1 MTYEIVCTRGPMKG
15 RRWELTQKGVKIG
28 RAESCEVC
36 VEDVSAELFHCIVK
50 LVGGKPVVLNL
61 ASDKGVVVNGSYT
74 GEAQLK
80 PMDVICVGNEWF
92 LVSAPGGGKG
102 GSGARMAAAAV
113 ALLLALSAV
122 AFVLWRKGQSKPS
135 AAPHPPAAATNDV
148 AQVESPVT
156 TNRVVRIVGEE
167 IVVTNRIVHIVDNV
181 VVTNYVV
188 ETRRSSEKPQA
199 ANGLEAPWV
208 PGPTDGLVLSAD
220 GKTLLSAP
228 KGLKS
233 VAIPDGVTK
242 IADRALAGQKEL
254 MFVSIPPSVAEIGQD
269 VFSGCDRL
277 AGIFISD
284 IAAWCSLS
292 FTRDEMWWLWGD
304 YPLQRARNLFLGGT
318 LVEELEIPQGV
329 TSIGENAFRGCASVT
344 RVTIPDSVVKI
355 ETGAFADCQNLS
367 EIVVAENN
375 KHYKS
380 VDGLLLTRDGRT
392 LVAVPAGKEQVAI
405 PKGVVF
411 IGDKA
416 FLKCKRITKLD
427 IPNGVTEIGFRAF
440 SDCVSLGSISF
451 PPSLAKI
458 AHRAFG
464 VCKNLADVYITDL
477 SAWCRLSVSEHCGL
491 FYDGGGRLHLDGVP
505 VTEMK
510 IPEGVTQIGGYVFR
524 GCVGLMRVTIPRS
537 VERIGENPFCSCP
550 NLTWIE
556 VANGNRH
563 YKSDDGLLLTRDGKV
578 LKAVPGGLGQ
588 VKIPNGIETVG
599 GNAVAGCNKIV
610 EVKIPQGVTY
620 VDYKA
625 FSGCRNLAKVEL
637 PKSLKH
643 LGRAWGAFDGCKKL
657 ESITIPGSVESIA
670 AGAFAGCTRL
680 KDVTIQD
687 GVKSIGGGAFE
698 FTAITNITI
707 PDSVEK
713 IGPGAFKWCRSLE
726 SVTVP
731 AALTTIHE
739 RAFIGCPKL
748 LDANGKPRLTRV
760 LSDGKK

>member
-1 MTYEIVCTRGPMKG
+1 MKG
-15 RRWELTQKGVKIG
+15 RRWIVTTNGLKIG
-28 RAESCEVC
+28 RDKSCEIQV
-36 VEDVSAELFHCIVK
+36 DDLSAELFHCIVK
-50 LVGGKPVVLNL
+50 MADGKPVVLNL
-61 ASDKGVVVNGSYT
+61 ASSRGVDVNGT
-74 GEAQLK
+74 NVGEAELK
-80 PMDVICVGNEWF
+80 ENDVVSVGNERF
-92 LVSAPGGGKG
+92 IVVAPGSRNP
-102 GSGARMAAAAV
+102 GSLVRNVSICAILLGLAVIGAHFYRQHNGSVVVPAPAPAAV
-113 ALLLALSAV
+113 
-122 AFVLWRKGQSKPS
+122 QPS
-135 AAPHPPAAATNDV
+135 DDAATTNRIV
-148 AQVESPVT
+148 KIVNEEIVT
-156 TNRVVRIVGEE
+156 TNRV
-167 IVVTNRIVHIVDNV
+167 VHIVDNV

-199 ANGLEAPWV
+199 ANGTEKPWV

-242 IADRALAGQKEL
+242 IADKALAGQKEL

-304 YPLQRARNLFLGGT
+304 YPLRRARNLFLGGT

-427 IPNGVTEIGFRAF
+427 IPNGVTEVGVMAF
-440 SDCVSLGSISF
+440 GDCVGLGSISF
-451 PPSLAKI
+451 PPSMAKI
-458 AHRAFG
+458 CLNAYAG
-464 VCKNLADVYITDL
+464 CKNLADIYITDL
-477 SAWCRLSVSEHCGL
+477 SAWCRLWADLGGP
-491 FYDGGGRLHLDGVP
+491 FGDGGGRLHLDGVP

-510 IPEGVTQIGGYVFR
+510 IPEGVTQIGRLVFR
-524 GCVGLMRVTIPRS
+524 GCANLTRVTIPRS
-537 VERIGENPFCSCP
+537 VERIDGNPFSCCP
-550 NLTWIE
+550 SLTWIE

-588 VKIPNGIETVG
+588 VKIPNGVETVG
-599 GNAVAGCNKIV
+599 SDAVAGCNQIV
-610 EVKIPQGVTY
+610 EVKIPQGVTC

-643 LGRAWGAFDGCKKL
+643 LGRTWGAFEGCKKL

-687 GVKSIGGGAFE
+687 GVKSIGGRAFE
-698 FTAITNITI
+698 STAITNITI
-707 PDSVEK
+707 PDSVTNVGCE
-713 IGPGAFKWCRSLE
+713 AFAHCWSLE

-731 AALTTIHE
+731 AALTNIHE

-760 LSDGKK
+760 PSAAKKK